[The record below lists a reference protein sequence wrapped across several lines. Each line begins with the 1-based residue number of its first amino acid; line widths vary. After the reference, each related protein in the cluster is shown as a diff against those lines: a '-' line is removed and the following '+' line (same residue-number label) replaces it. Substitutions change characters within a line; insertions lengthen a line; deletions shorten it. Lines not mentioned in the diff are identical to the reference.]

1 MGGARQ
7 DILGRPEIR
16 TESRLENLKERANS
30 NNLDVD
36 GRIVLKGIFGKRGC
50 RARTR
55 YIWLTIRTAG
65 ELL

>member
-16 TESRLENLKERANS
+16 IESRLEDLKERANS

-36 GRIVLKGIFGKRGC
+36 GRIVLKWIFGK
-50 RARTR
+50 
-55 YIWLTIRTAG
+55 
-65 ELL
+65 